1 MQQRYFT
8 LEEGNQLVP
17 WLQEMFEELSPLAIQ
32 AREVEG
38 DLQELTR
45 HSNTNGGGGAQDL
58 IHQKRQEVEL
68 ISEQIEEA
76 LQKVLQRGIIV
87 RRVEIGLVDFLSWR
101 EDREIYLCWVMGEPE
116 ISYWHEID
124 VGLAGRQLL

>member
-1 MQQRYFT
+1 MRQRYFT

-17 WLQEMFEELSPLAIQ
+17 WLQEVFEELSPLAIQ
-32 AREVEG
+32 ALEVEG
-38 DLQELTR
+38 GLQELTR
-45 HSNTNGGGGAQDL
+45 HSNTNGGGGTQGL

-76 LQKVLQRGIIV
+76 LQEVLQRGIIV

-124 VGLAGRQLL
+124 VGLAGRQSL